1 MSDGPVT
8 IVSGGSR
15 GLGLEIARHLLA
27 RGGRVATF
35 ARTAM
40 PELEPGDR
48 VLARRLDATATEN
61 VAAFVSETVE
71 RFGRIDAL
79 VNNAAVGQDSLFV
92 HTAPERIDEI
102 LRTNLAAPMLLT
114 RAVVRQMLRLGTK
127 GRVVNIT
134 SISAAR
140 GYPGLAV
147 YSAAKGAL
155 ESFTRSLARELEGR
169 VMVNAI
175 APGFFPSEMS
185 SSLRPEDV
193 ESIVRRTPTGELT
206 TAASVLPV
214 LGLLLEADTNV
225 NGQVIPVDGGATA

>member
-1 MSDGPVT
+1 MSEAPVT
-8 IVSGGSR
+8 VVSGGSR
-15 GLGLEIARHLLA
+15 GLGLEIVRHLLS

-35 ARTAM
+35 ARSEIPAV
-40 PELEPGDR
+40 ESSDR
-48 VLARRLDATATEN
+48 LLAASLDATDADGIADFVSATED
-61 VAAFVSETVE
+61 

-92 HTAPERIDEI
+92 HTAPERIADI
-102 LRTNLAAPMLLT
+102 VKTNLEAPLLLT
-114 RAVVRQMLRLGTK
+114 RAVVRRMLRSGAR
-127 GRVVNIT
+127 GRIVNIT
-134 SISAAR
+134 SISASR

-147 YSAAKGAL
+147 YAATKGAL
-155 ESFTRSLARELEGR
+155 ETFTRSLARELEGR
-169 VMVNAI
+169 VLVNAI

-214 LGLLLEADTNV
+214 LDLLLEADTNV

>member
-1 MSDGPVT
+1 MPESPVT

-15 GLGLEIARHLLA
+15 GLGLEIARHLRA

-35 ARTAM
+35 ARTAI
-40 PELEPGDR
+40 PTLEPTER
-48 VLARRLDATATEN
+48 VLTDSLDATDADG
-61 VAAFVSETVE
+61 VAAFVAQTVE

-92 HTAPERIDEI
+92 HTAPDRIAEI
-102 LRTNLAAPMLLT
+102 VQTNLAAPLLLT
-114 RAVVRQMLRLGTK
+114 RAVVRQMLRTGAQ
-127 GRVVNIT
+127 GRVVNVT
-134 SISAAR
+134 SISASR

-147 YSAAKGAL
+147 YSATKGAL
-155 ESFTRSLARELEGR
+155 ESLTRALARELEGR
-169 VMVNAI
+169 VLVNAI

-214 LGLLLEADTNV
+214 LDLLLAADTNV